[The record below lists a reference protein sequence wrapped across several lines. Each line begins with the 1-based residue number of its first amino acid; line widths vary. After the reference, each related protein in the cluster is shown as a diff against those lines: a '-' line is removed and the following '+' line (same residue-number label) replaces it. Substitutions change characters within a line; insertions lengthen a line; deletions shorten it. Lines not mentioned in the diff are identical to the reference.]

1 MDFATV
7 IVALSDDP
15 ECPWREVVERRLD
28 HRRDP
33 DSGSGSGGASSH
45 GKASAIWRAIHSA
58 VGLLVTPKLTRRR
71 RSWCRITMPYS
82 SLNVAVGT
90 TNRSIDAVAER
101 WFLRN
106 VFQLCDGGR
115 RCFAMYLATVDCA
128 TVKPS
133 FSSSPWIRGAPQS
146 GFATLISRI
155 RARSSWSIFGRP
167 PRARDRQRQY
177 RRKPARCHRRIVPGW
192 MMAMAFRADGQRR

>member
-33 DSGSGSGGASSH
+33 DRGSGSGGASSH
-45 GKASAIWRAIHSA
+45 GKASAIWRAIHLA

-128 TVKPS
+128 TVKRAS
-133 FSSSPWIRGAPQS
+133 AVHRGS
-146 GFATLISRI
+146 V
-155 RARSSWSIFGRP
+155 AR
-167 PRARDRQRQY
+167 PRAGL
-177 RRKPARCHRRIVPGW
+177 RRLSPESRLE
-192 MMAMAFRADGQRR
+192 